1 MVKSKSPAVKMLG
14 SNFNS
19 GNSQV
24 KKTSIFDFNIKK
36 KEQRELSIN
45 GLKGRG
51 DNYHFNQHNSNNYKD
66 NN

>member
-1 MVKSKSPAVKMLG
+1 MLG